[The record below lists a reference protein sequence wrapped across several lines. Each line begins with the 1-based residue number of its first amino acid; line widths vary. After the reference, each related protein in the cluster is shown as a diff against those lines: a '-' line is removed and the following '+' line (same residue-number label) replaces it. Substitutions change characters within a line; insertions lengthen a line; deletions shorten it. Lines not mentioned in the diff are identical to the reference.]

1 MTHVSRIRWINATG
15 IVLAFFGYA
24 LSPWLGSR
32 SALSLLVELANFLRT
47 SSPGADIGRQQAIF
61 AILGGILLCLIFQAL
76 SFGLKVRRESRGLL
90 FQEVI
95 FAILALG
102 LLLLLLVAF
111 QANSTGLFVTALSV
125 LVAALAALLDRMGDT
140 ASPPAQASA
149 RNAAPDEP
157 VDPMLDFQRRVAQA
171 FHQARSD
178 KKPFTLGMIGIRYF
192 DEVTNA
198 FGKTAAQ
205 EMLDQLT
212 QFIDSA
218 DPDAV
223 VAAFST
229 GSVMVALPGVAKAD
243 AETLVAD
250 VTERMVSHGF
260 PGEMLLPAGRIYL
273 DSFVVSFPK
282 DGDNLARLTETVLS
296 GYAETITRPY
306 SER

>member
-24 LSPWLGSR
+24 FSPWLGSR

-95 FAILALG
+95 FAIFAG
-102 LLLLLLVAF
+102 PLLLLLVAF

-157 VDPMLDFQRRVAQA
+157 VDPMRWTFSAGWLRPFIRPAATRN
-171 FHQARSD
+171 RS
-178 KKPFTLGMIGIRYF
+178 PW
-192 DEVTNA
+192 A
-198 FGKTAAQ
+198 
-205 EMLDQLT
+205 
-212 QFIDSA
+212 
-218 DPDAV
+218 
-223 VAAFST
+223 
-229 GSVMVALPGVAKAD
+229 
-243 AETLVAD
+243 
-250 VTERMVSHGF
+250 
-260 PGEMLLPAGRIYL
+260 
-273 DSFVVSFPK
+273 
-282 DGDNLARLTETVLS
+282 
-296 GYAETITRPY
+296 
-306 SER
+306 